1 MLDAGSQLYFV
12 GILGGVL
19 FVVVTVAAMWINRR
33 RI

>member
-1 MLDAGSQLYFV
+1 MVDSGSQLYLV

-19 FVVVTVAAMWINRR
+19 FVVVTIAAMWINRR

>member
-1 MLDAGSQLYFV
+1 MVDSGSQLYLV

-19 FVVVTVAAMWINRR
+19 FVVVTMAAMWINRR

>member
-1 MLDAGSQLYFV
+1 MVDSGSQLYLV

-19 FVVVTVAAMWINRR
+19 FVAVTMAAMWINLR

>member
-1 MLDAGSQLYFV
+1 MGDSGSELYFV

-19 FVVVTVAAMWINRR
+19 FVVVTAAAMWINRR